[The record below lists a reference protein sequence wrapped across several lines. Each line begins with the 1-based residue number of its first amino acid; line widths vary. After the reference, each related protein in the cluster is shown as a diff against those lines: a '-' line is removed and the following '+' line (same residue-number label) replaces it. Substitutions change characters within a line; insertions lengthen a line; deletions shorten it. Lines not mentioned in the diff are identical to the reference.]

1 MKCEVEFDEDGLVAR
16 IARASRDILR
26 RAGAYVRRV
35 AQRKVVTSPKPS
47 TPGQPPHSRK
57 GLLKRAI
64 LFASDGDRSVLVGPG
79 FNFVGESA
87 SAHELNA
94 PKMSNANRRVAAQ
107 RATRVSARARSAKWP
122 QGAAREVP
130 QLSPQVGAY
139 PDKFV

>member
-16 IARASRDILR
+16 IARAGRDILR

-64 LFASDGDRSVLVGPG
+64 LFASDGERS
-79 FNFVGESA
+79 VGESA
-87 SAHELNA
+87 SAHEFGGKYRRERYPKRPLMGPALKESA
-94 PKMSNANRRVAAQ
+94 PRL
-107 RATRVSARARSAKWP
+107 AKLWRD
-122 QGAAREVP
+122 AV
-130 QLSPQVGAY
+130 
-139 PDKFV
+139 K